1 MASPRWVDPGPDPFD
16 FGCPLRSCLPKLPG
30 FLRMAGMISCT
41 LLIDLCNSSACIA
54 VAGRIFADDPQI
66 LAGVS
71 VGSMLFNICLLSTSY
86 GMASGLDT
94 LLAQAHGAV
103 QADEIARR
111 RERSWPGAVVSPQP
125 PHPGRSH
132 VRWTVLLLFLVWVP
146 LGAMCFFSDSIL
158 RAVGQPVE
166 VSRRAGSFAR
176 VLTVAAGVPLVCR
189 TVQGKIINNA
199 RVTWPPLLGSCA
211 GSVAHA
217 LFLYALY
224 AHMDTD
230 GILPSDG
237 DSSASASSDFGS
249 GSVLFDKIAR
259 VLRWG
264 HADAFLGAALGRA
277 VYAVTSVVVT
287 GLYLVLSCNPI
298 CPTGCCI
305 SCGGDSGGGYKQT
318 TGRLRGGTRS
328 GAGRD
333 AYTPLTSPASDPHG
347 DDDRPDVTSSPIRT
361 RSFNDDG
368 GRLPERGAGP
378 GGLCVVASL
387 AVPSML
393 SMVAEWWAS
402 EFRGLIAGWIHSS
415 AAAPPVATIMAAN
428 GVVFMFTVIFYQI
441 PKGLGI
447 AASVRC
453 GNALGAGMRQHI
465 TSALSSLRTCAGR
478 RPLWSSE
485 LRAAVVQVLRSVYTM
500 MLLLPFETH
509 VALSPFARWDR
520 CAQANQPR
528 RKVRRSW

>member
-1 MASPRWVDPGPDPFD
+1 MASPRWVDPGPDPLD

-30 FLRMAGMISCT
+30 FLRMAGMIICT

-54 VAGRIFADDPQI
+54 VAGRIFADDPHI

-71 VGSMLFNICLLSTSY
+71 VGSMVFNICLLSTSY
-86 GMASGLDT
+86 GIASGLDT

-103 QADEIARR
+103 EADEIARS
-111 RERSWPGAVVSPQP
+111 RERLWPGAGVSPRP

-146 LGAMCFFSDSIL
+146 LGAMCFFANSIL
-158 RAVGQPVE
+158 TALGQPVE

-189 TVQGKIINNA
+189 TVQGKIINTA

-217 LFLYALY
+217 WFLYALY
-224 AHMDTD
+224 AHFDTD
-230 GILPSDG
+230 DSLPSDG
-237 DSSASASSDFGS
+237 DSSTSASSDFGS
-249 GSVLFDKIAR
+249 GSALFDRIAHT
-259 VLRWG
+259 LRWG
-264 HADAFLGAALGRA
+264 HGDAYLGAALGRA

-305 SCGGDSGGGYKQT
+305 SCGGDSAGGYKQT
-318 TGRLRGGTRS
+318 TRRILGATRS
-328 GAGRD
+328 GPRHD
-333 AYTPLTSPASDPHG
+333 VYTPLTSPASDLHN
-347 DDDRPDVTSSPIRT
+347 DQPDVTSSPIRA

-368 GRLPERGAGP
+368 GRLPARGAGP

-415 AAAPPVATIMAAN
+415 AGAPQVATIMAAN
-428 GVVFMFTVIFYQI
+428 GVVFMCTVVFYQI

-453 GNALGAGMRQHI
+453 GNALGAGMCRHN
-465 TSALSSLRTCAGR
+465 TSALSSAHLR
-478 RPLWSSE
+478 
-485 LRAAVVQVLRSVYTM
+485 RARAIVVR
-500 MLLLPFETH
+500 
-509 VALSPFARWDR
+509 
-520 CAQANQPR
+520 
-528 RKVRRSW
+528 